1 MKKYSKYLFVSILSF
16 FFSLT
21 ITYAKEYTLTELAE
35 RVKEIEPN
43 ASYVYVIG
51 EYAFTSS
58 HILSTQDAMLAARS
72 IKVNDVSGAVEGDPI
87 FDEMAIV
94 FLNGIVD
101 SNFDLVNFEFRNAIV
116 GDATA
121 QETYDIK
128 YIDYE
133 DAEFEMY
140 DLMFIDENQELLN
153 VRVREN
159 TKIALYLDDVKI
171 ADKEGYR
178 FDGWK
183 NQTTGEMLDEAMDTV
198 TSNVTY
204 EAVWV
209 KTTETVTNEEEFIK
223 ALADKDIDTII
234 LGNDI
239 EIDFSLVAYKNV
251 LIDGTENN
259 YTIRKSGT
267 PVWISGGDNYILKV
281 YNSTEEPINVTLT
294 NVKLTNAMGAMMVGN
309 NAIVTVDNVD
319 VDGNV
324 WGGIEVKDTE
334 GTVLNVNSINYTE
347 EKFAHPVVWVDK
359 ETVENAK
366 ITFNGIEIFDTVINN
381 GSNNQV
387 QYYLDENNIAK
398 ATVDNKEDFMKAY
411 RSSDVKEINLEE
423 DLELEN
429 SLGFAKNVT
438 INGNGNTLTA
448 NHNTGGSF
456 IDITSEGNVIIN
468 DLTIDA
474 NNKSRGISVKGN
486 LELNNSTI
494 TNGKA
499 SDYASGLFV
508 TGKGTA
514 ELTESTITGNA
525 IGSTYQDQYYNIYST
540 DIWIGSEAT
549 GVINSGTYG
558 NVFVNGNEYPDGGNL
573 TVNDGKIDLVYLE
586 YDRGTA
592 GDLFYKGGT
601 IDKLLISTYESNGD
615 FMEYQNVEFG
625 DYKAGLRNL
634 TCSAIITE
642 EELVMD
648 QIVEVSYSVNN
659 INSVLMTMIL
669 KEEDLKEAGIME
681 EDIPLIVETFEDSI
695 CSGYSS
701 YAGVN
706 CSVTADKNINI
717 MVDIDYSKLSQEAKD
732 ELSLNQQPYDELKF
746 DLESEGYTCK

>member
-72 IKVNDVSGAVEGDPI
+72 IKVSDVSGAVEGDPI

-140 DLMFIDENQELLN
+140 DLMFIDKNQELLN

-601 IDKLLISTYESNGD
+601 IDKLLISTYDSNGD
-615 FMEYQNVEFG
+615 CMEYQNVEFG

-634 TCSAIITE
+634 TCSTIITE

-659 INSVLMTMIL
+659 INSVLMTMTL